1 MFRAF
6 VIKEFRHILR
16 DGRTLMMLIG
26 LPVALI
32 LLFGFAIS
40 TELRNVNVGVMVAED
55 DTFISGLV
63 NRIDRSPYF
72 TVTDRFT
79 DETQVNEA
87 MLRNEV
93 DAVLYFG
100 PEFSRRLRSQDLAE
114 VSLITDATNPNN
126 ASTAMLYLS
135 QIMQDYLQDEFGPE
149 TTAMA
154 AVDTKIQATG
164 AQSQNVTAAMPQ
176 GALTTDVRMLYNP
189 QLKSAYNFVPGIL
202 GMIMILICVL
212 MTSVSIVKEKETGTM
227 EVLLV
232 SPIKPMAIFVAKM
245 LPYFVLSCIILLIVF
260 LLIFFVLQVPV
271 VGSLFWVIVVS
282 LLYVVLSLGIGLMVS
297 TMVGTQIA
305 ATTIAGLVFMIPVLM
320 LSGMIYDVEGMP
332 KAFYYVAQI
341 IPAKWFITA
350 IKKIMIEGMAVRY
363 AMKEI
368 LILLGMTVLVFFVAI
383 KNFNDRLE

>member
-297 TMVGTQIA
+297 TMVKTQIA

>member
-297 TMVGTQIA
+297 TMVKTQIA
-305 ATTIAGLVFMIPVLM
+305 ATTIAGLVFMVPVLM

>member
-1 MFRAF
+1 
-6 VIKEFRHILR
+6 
-16 DGRTLMMLIG
+16 
-26 LPVALI
+26 
-32 LLFGFAIS
+32 
-40 TELRNVNVGVMVAED
+40 
-55 DTFISGLV
+55 
-63 NRIDRSPYF
+63 
-72 TVTDRFT
+72 
-79 DETQVNEA
+79 
-87 MLRNEV
+87 
-93 DAVLYFG
+93 
-100 PEFSRRLRSQDLAE
+100 
-114 VSLITDATNPNN
+114 PNN

-135 QIMQDYLQDEFGPE
+135 QIMQDYLQDEFGAE
-149 TTAMA
+149 TTVTA

-176 GALTTDVRMLYNP
+176 GALITDVRMLYNP

-232 SPIKPMAIFVAKM
+232 SPVKPMAIFVAKM

-297 TMVGTQIA
+297 TMVRTQLA

-320 LSGMIYDVEGMP
+320 LSGMIYDVEGLP
-332 KAFYYVAQI
+332 KAFYYIAQI
-341 IPAKWFITA
+341 IPAKWYIA
-350 IKKIMIEGMAVRY
+350 AVKKIMIEGMAVRY
-363 AMKEI
+363 ALKEI
-368 LILLGMTVLVFFVAI
+368 LVLVGMTVLVFFTAI